1 MIRSGADSPT
11 LVLQQSPRPGVMVV
25 LWRVRS
31 VLRGA
36 PLFSLAFLTLAIGG
50 AVLAPRVAPY
60 DPIQNNPLATL
71 SPPSWQYLMGTDH
84 LGRDILSRVIYGAR
98 ISLIV
103 GFLAVFVS
111 GVAGTVIA
119 MVSGVVK
126 GWVDTVLMR
135 LTDAFLSLP
144 YLMVAVTVVSLLGP
158 SLANVILVI
167 GLLRW
172 MTYARTIRGEVL
184 QLTETDFVRLAHVAG
199 TTRVQI
205 IQRHILPNIVNTL
218 LVLSTLDVASAVI
231 TEASLSFLGLGV
243 PRPLP
248 SWGTMLS
255 ESQTYVFIA
264 WWMPVFPG
272 VTITLLVMSINFTG
286 DWLRDRL
293 DPTRRQ
299 L

>member
-1 MIRSGADSPT
+1 MARSEPDLAA
-11 LVLQQSPRPGVMVV
+11 LALQQPSGVGGLAL
-25 LWRVRS
+25 LWWVRS
-31 VLRGA
+31 ILRGA
-36 PLFSLAFLTLAIGG
+36 PLFSLAFLLMAIGS
-50 AVLAPRVAPY
+50 AVFAPFVAPY
-60 DPIQNNPLATL
+60 DPIQNNPVATL
-71 SPPSWQYLMGTDH
+71 APPSWQYLMGTDH

-98 ISLIV
+98 ISLTV

-111 GVAGTVIA
+111 GIAGTLIA
-119 MVSGVVK
+119 MVSGVVR

-184 QLTETDFVRLAHVAG
+184 RLTEMDFVRLAHVAG
-199 TTRVQI
+199 TTRVRI

-255 ESQTYVFIA
+255 ESQTYVFTA

-272 VTITLLVMSINFTG
+272 VTITLLVMSINFAG

>member
-1 MIRSGADSPT
+1 MLAMPQPSGIGAMA
-11 LVLQQSPRPGVMVV
+11 LF
-25 LWRVRS
+25 WRLRS

-36 PLFSLAFLTLAIGG
+36 PLFSLVFLTVAIGG
-50 AVLAPRVAPY
+50 AIFAPFIAPS
-60 DPIQNNPLATL
+60 DPIQNNPVATL
-71 SPPSWQYLMGTDH
+71 TAPSFQHLMGTDH

-98 ISLIV
+98 ISLTV

-111 GVAGTVIA
+111 GAAGTLIA
-119 MVSGVVK
+119 VVSGVVK

-158 SLANVILVI
+158 SLVNVILVI

-184 QLTETDFVRLAHVAG
+184 RLTEMDFVRLAHVAG
-199 TTRVQI
+199 TSRWRVI
-205 IQRHILPNIVNTL
+205 RRHILPNIVNTL
-218 LVLSTLDVASAVI
+218 LVLSTLDVALAVI

-255 ESQTYVFIA
+255 ESQTYVFA
-264 WWMPVFPG
+264 TWWMPVFPG
-272 VTITLLVMSINFTG
+272 VAITLLVMSINLTG

>member
-11 LVLQQSPRPGVMVV
+11 LVLQQSSRPGVMVV
-25 LWRVRS
+25 VWRVRS

-36 PLFSLAFLTLAIGG
+36 PLFSLAFLILAIGG

-98 ISLIV
+98 ISLTV

-158 SLANVILVI
+158 SLVNVILVI

-184 QLTETDFVRLAHVAG
+184 RLTETDFVRLAHVAG
-199 TTRVQI
+199 TTRVGI

-255 ESQTYVFIA
+255 ESQTYVFTA

>member
-1 MIRSGADSPT
+1 MARSEPDLAA
-11 LVLQQSPRPGVMVV
+11 LVLQPTGADGVAL

-36 PLFSLAFLTLAIGG
+36 PFFSLAFLIIAIGS
-50 AVLAPRVAPY
+50 AVCAPFVAPY

-71 SPPSWQYLMGTDH
+71 ASPSLQHLMGTDH

-98 ISLIV
+98 ISLTV

-111 GVAGTVIA
+111 GVAGTLIA
-119 MVSGVVK
+119 MVSGVVR

-184 QLTETDFVRLAHVAG
+184 RLTEMDFVRLAHVAG
-199 TTRVQI
+199 TSRARI
-205 IQRHILPNIVNTL
+205 MQRHIFPNIVNTL

-255 ESQTYVFIA
+255 ESQTYVFTA

-272 VTITLLVMSINFTG
+272 VTITLLVMSINLTG

>member
-11 LVLQQSPRPGVMVV
+11 LMLQQSPRPGVMVV

>member
-1 MIRSGADSPT
+1 MARSGPDLST
-11 LVLQQSPRPGVMVV
+11 LALQQPAGVGGVAL
-25 LWRVRS
+25 LWRVWS
-31 VLRGA
+31 GLRGA
-36 PLFSLAFLTLAIGG
+36 PLFSLAFLTVAIGG
-50 AVLAPRVAPY
+50 AVFAPLIAPY
-60 DPIQNNPLATL
+60 DPIQNNPVVTLA
-71 SPPSWQYLMGTDH
+71 PPSLRYLMGTDH

-98 ISLIV
+98 ISLTV

-111 GVAGTVIA
+111 GAAGTLIA
-119 MVSGVVK
+119 VVSGVVK

-158 SLANVILVI
+158 SLVNVILVI

-184 QLTETDFVRLAHVAG
+184 RLTETDFVRLAHVAG
-199 TTRVQI
+199 SSRLRVI
-205 IQRHILPNIVNTL
+205 RRHILPNIVNTL
-218 LVLSTLDVASAVI
+218 LVLSTLDVALAVI

-255 ESQTYVFIA
+255 ESQTYVFAA

-272 VTITLLVMSINFTG
+272 VVITLLVMSINLTG

>member
-1 MIRSGADSPT
+1 MARAGPDHSALI
-11 LVLQQSPRPGVMVV
+11 LQQPADVGGMSLLG
-25 LWRVRS
+25 RVRS

-36 PLFSLAFLTLAIGG
+36 PLLSLAFLTVAIGG
-50 AVLAPRVAPY
+50 AVFAPLIAPY
-60 DPIQNNPLATL
+60 DPIQNNPVATL
-71 SPPSWQYLMGTDH
+71 APPSFQYLMGTDH

-98 ISLIV
+98 ISLTV

-111 GVAGTVIA
+111 GVAGTLIA
-119 MVSGVVK
+119 VLSGVVK

-135 LTDAFLSLP
+135 ITDAFLSLP

-158 SLANVILVI
+158 SLINVILVI

-172 MTYARTIRGEVL
+172 MTYARTVRGEVL
-184 QLTETDFVRLAHVAG
+184 RLTEMDFVRLAHVAG
-199 TTRVQI
+199 ARRWRVI
-205 IQRHILPNIVNTL
+205 WRHVLPNIVNTL
-218 LVLSTLDVASAVI
+218 LVLSTLDVALAVI

-248 SWGTMLS
+248 SWGTMLA
-255 ESQTYVFIA
+255 ESQTYVFAA

-272 VTITLLVMSINFTG
+272 VTITLLVMSMNLTG
-286 DWLRDRL
+286 DWLRDCL
-293 DPTRRQ
+293 DPIRRQ

>member
-1 MIRSGADSPT
+1 MARSEPDHAA
-11 LVLQQSPRPGVMVV
+11 LVLQQPAGGGGLAL

-31 VLRGA
+31 GLRGA
-36 PLFSLAFLTLAIGG
+36 PLFSLAFLLIAIGS
-50 AVLAPRVAPY
+50 AVFAPFVAPY
-60 DPIQNNPLATL
+60 DPIQNNPVATL
-71 SPPSWQYLMGTDH
+71 APPSLQYLMGTDH

-98 ISLIV
+98 ISLTV

-111 GVAGTVIA
+111 GVAGTLIA
-119 MVSGVVK
+119 MVSGVVR
-126 GWVDTVLMR
+126 GWIDTLLMR

-184 QLTETDFVRLAHVAG
+184 RLTEMDFVRLAHVAG
-199 TTRVQI
+199 TTRVRI

-255 ESQTYVFIA
+255 ESQTYVFAA

-272 VTITLLVMSINFTG
+272 VTITLLVMSINLTG

>member
-1 MIRSGADSPT
+1 MARSGPDLTT
-11 LVLQQSPRPGVMVV
+11 LVLQQPAGVGEMSL

-31 VLRGA
+31 VLRGV
-36 PLFSLAFLTLAIGG
+36 PLFSLAFLTVAIAG
-50 AVLAPRVAPY
+50 AVFAPLIAPY
-60 DPIQNNPLATL
+60 DPIQNNPVATL
-71 SPPSWQYLMGTDH
+71 APPSFQYLMGTDH

-98 ISLIV
+98 ISLTV

-111 GVAGTVIA
+111 GAAGTLIA
-119 MVSGVVK
+119 VVSAVVK

-135 LTDAFLSLP
+135 ITDAFLSLP

-158 SLANVILVI
+158 SLVNVILVI

-172 MTYARTIRGEVL
+172 MTYARTIRGEAL
-184 QLTETDFVRLAHVAG
+184 RLMEMDFVRLAHVAG
-199 TTRVQI
+199 SSRLRLI
-205 IQRHILPNIVNTL
+205 RRHILPNIVNTL
-218 LVLSTLDVASAVI
+218 LVLSTLDVALAVI

-255 ESQTYVFIA
+255 ESQTYVFAA

-272 VTITLLVMSINFTG
+272 VAITLLVMSINLTG

>member
-1 MIRSGADSPT
+1 MA
-11 LVLQQSPRPGVMVV
+11 L
-25 LWRVRS
+25 LWWVRS
-31 VLRGA
+31 ALRGA
-36 PLFSLAFLTLAIGG
+36 PIFSLAFLTVAIGG
-50 AVLAPRVAPY
+50 AIFAPFIAPS
-60 DPIQNNPLATL
+60 DPIQNNPVATL
-71 SPPSWQYLMGTDH
+71 TAPSLQHLMGTDH

-98 ISLIV
+98 ISLTV

-111 GVAGTVIA
+111 GAAGTLIA
-119 MVSGVVK
+119 VVSGVVK
-126 GWVDTVLMR
+126 GWLDTVLMR
-135 LTDAFLSLP
+135 FTDAFLSLP

-158 SLANVILVI
+158 SLVNVILVI

-184 QLTETDFVRLAHVAG
+184 RLTEMDFVRLAQVAG
-199 TTRVQI
+199 TSRWRVMR
-205 IQRHILPNIVNTL
+205 RHIFPNIVNTL
-218 LVLSTLDVASAVI
+218 LVLSTLDVALAVI

-255 ESQTYVFIA
+255 ESQTYVFAA

-272 VTITLLVMSINFTG
+272 VAITLLVMSINLTG

>member
-25 LWRVRS
+25 LWRVCS
-31 VLRGA
+31 MLRGA

-50 AVLAPRVAPY
+50 AVLAPWVAPY

-98 ISLIV
+98 ISLTV

-184 QLTETDFVRLAHVAG
+184 RLTEMDFVRLAYVAG
-199 TTRVQI
+199 TTRVGI

-255 ESQTYVFIA
+255 ESQTYVFTA

>member
-1 MIRSGADSPT
+1 MARSEPDLSA
-11 LVLQQSPRPGVMVV
+11 LVLQQPSGVGGLAL

-36 PLFSLAFLTLAIGG
+36 PLFSLAFLLIATGS
-50 AVLAPRVAPY
+50 AVFAPFVAPY

-71 SPPSWQYLMGTDH
+71 MPPSWQYPMGTDH

-98 ISLIV
+98 ISLTV

-111 GVAGTVIA
+111 GVAGTLIA
-119 MVSGVVK
+119 MVSGVVR

-184 QLTETDFVRLAHVAG
+184 RLTEMDFVRLAQVAG
-199 TTRVQI
+199 TTRVRI
-205 IQRHILPNIVNTL
+205 MQRHILPNIVNTL

-255 ESQTYVFIA
+255 ESQTYVFAA

-272 VTITLLVMSINFTG
+272 VTITLLVMSINLTG

>member
-1 MIRSGADSPT
+1 MARSEPDLSA
-11 LVLQQSPRPGVMVV
+11 LVLQQPAGVGAAT
-25 LWRVRS
+25 LWWVRS

-50 AVLAPRVAPY
+50 AVLAPLVAPY
-60 DPIQNNPLATL
+60 DPIQNNPVATL
-71 SPPSWQYLMGTDH
+71 APPSLQHLMGTDH

-98 ISLIV
+98 ISLTV

-111 GVAGTVIA
+111 GVAGTLIA
-119 MVSGVVK
+119 MVSGVVR

-184 QLTETDFVRLAHVAG
+184 RLTEMDFVRLAHVAG
-199 TTRVQI
+199 TTRVRV
-205 IQRHILPNIVNTL
+205 IQRHIFPNIVNTL

-255 ESQTYVFIA
+255 ESQTYVFTA

-272 VTITLLVMSINFTG
+272 VTITLLVMSINLTG